1 MSFGDV
7 AAQAIL
13 ECCLKRMAKTYK
25 QMDLIAALMVEID
38 RFVDD
43 LPSGSDFKE
52 IIERLRGEI
61 MEDWQTTGTLAA
73 LFAKGCLYTS
83 SRAGSRAQFSSEIAI
98 SSFLKPSFRLLR
110 HR

>member
-1 MSFGDV
+1 M

-52 IIERLRGEI
+52 IIERLRGDI
-61 MEDWQTTGTLAA
+61 LEDWQTTGTLSA
-73 LFAKGCLYTS
+73 LFAK
-83 SRAGSRAQFSSEIAI
+83 AG
-98 SSFLKPSFRLLR
+98 FRLKVVACSGDKDGPMVQKLGGAVLGIKWATEEDKF
-110 HR
+110 